1 MDMATR
7 KKTKSIRTINL
18 KRLLMCVGLIVFALY
33 FSIAFLEQQRQ
44 INHNSMQIAE
54 VQAQTEEALLRN
66 AVLQETLAQVETDEH
81 IQRAARKRGFAM
93 PGDRIYVDAA
103 RNR

>member
-1 MDMATR
+1 MATR